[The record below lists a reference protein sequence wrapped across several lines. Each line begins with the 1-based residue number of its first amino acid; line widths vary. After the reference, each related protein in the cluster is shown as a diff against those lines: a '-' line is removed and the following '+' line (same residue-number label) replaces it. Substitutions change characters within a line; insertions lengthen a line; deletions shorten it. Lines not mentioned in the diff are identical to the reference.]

1 MLRPQMPPKTPKGAS
16 GKGKAKRERE
26 KSAKEDNIALS
37 AGAAAPKPKK
47 QRIGTTH
54 QVKEEDRTGTKW
66 DNENY
71 ETLRGECRERGLLHK
86 SLKKAQ
92 LAKQLAEDDA
102 RNDIAAVEK
111 RRRETHQKIQE
122 EVERKRREV
131 GKAERIAQRE
141 QQRNKGGSE
150 TDEGYLINLYDGRIT
165 GELIT
170 LSGTATTTETAIRSS
185 ISSPYHPNIPY
196 QTLSVFEWPYPELPS
211 PSPPKTPTTPHYDP
225 NLSIASTPPIQPV
238 RMKYKYMFLQTTKS
252 NEGVVLPGKKTPP
265 NLSPDFVPRPSP
277 EAVQA
282 ARNGVRIKQLRR
294 TKIESG
300 EDWNK
305 RTQLQWWNGGMFLE
319 DFQIPKEWDADQS
332 SLSEAPSP
340 GAAETTSSTSRS
352 KSVSRSKSRSRSR
365 SKKLQSKAKS
375 LLKSKPARGRNT
387 LERNRKQLALEAAS
401 SAIRSKNPVLY
412 LPACLD
418 MDNDDG
424 FPHTL
429 DRLFYITYLDQEM
442 PHFFFWTRPGDWE
455 DPTQENPEYN
465 IWKAQDRENAKIEE
479 DILDSQRVQREKDNA
494 WDRAEDLKS
503 NMIWFQPVPLSSTRV
518 RVRKPGTT
526 LGPVSTDLK
535 YYSKFKDP
543 ELERAICVAEEML
556 IRKGLKYTLGAL
568 RQRYEADAGDYEHW
582 DRLTERLPRLY
593 PAGKLPKAPPV
604 HMKEMRDGSVAL
616 KIAELEYGQPP
627 SPLRGDE
634 PWTRNDDKYWDIV
647 RKRPIPDEKLGFL
660 DDVSRKRK
668 RRTSL
673 CSSEDLP
680 CKRPRFHQDAYD
692 SKCYNGER
700 PLKRPFNDFNDY
712 VDLLTR
718 SKTRVAFP
726 DTYSVRAGWNS
737 RSKASR
743 VWGRN
748 LYQGQRTL
756 LTQHTGALGAR
767 RNSEPDWLHSMATP
781 NAKKSSLRRSFGSMD
796 QAASISTRKTT
807 KGKKAAGLGVK
818 VSFAPNTVEKRTASN
833 GNIGAI
839 DDVAADGDLDTPIA
853 STKPNLKR
861 TTSAATK
868 PIKRVL
874 RHPIVEV
881 MAPPARKAKKASSSK
896 VHRLNPTTPT
906 VRSTTTRTGRRKTQ
920 YVDPT
925 YEDSLSPSPG
935 TPSPV
940 LRIPKRKLHDHPDAT
955 FRIRK
960 ASLVETSDEVS
971 PLYKPKKKIA
981 KTNASSAKAKP
992 VPVFI
997 LPKKKKLD
1005 NKVFQADI
1013 IKFDVSDTE
1022 LTPPVKKTRKI
1033 AKTSTKVNGKS
1044 LENDTITAI
1053 SRSTIKVPVKPKIAV
1068 VAKKLGKPTP
1078 PTLKGKALTKI

>member
-1 MLRPQMPPKTPKGAS
+1 MLPKAPKGAS
-16 GKGKAKRERE
+16 RKGKAKRERE

-37 AGAAAPKPKK
+37 AGAAAPKLKK

-54 QVKEEDRTGTKW
+54 QVKEEDRTRTKW
-66 DNENY
+66 DFENY

-86 SLKKAQ
+86 NLKKAQ

-102 RNDIAAVEK
+102 RNDVAAVEK
-111 RRRETHQKIQE
+111 RRREARKIQE
-122 EVERKRREV
+122 EVERKRKEV
-131 GKAERIAQRE
+131 EKSERIAQRE
-141 QQRNKGGSE
+141 QQRNEGGNE
-150 TDEGYLINLYDGRIT
+150 TDEGYLINLYDGGVT

-170 LSGTATTTETAIRSS
+170 LSGTATTTETATRSS
-185 ISSPYHPNIPY
+185 VSSPYHPNIPY

-225 NLSIASTPPIQPV
+225 DSPMHLIASTPPIQPV

-300 EDWNK
+300 KEWNK

-319 DFQIPKEWDADQS
+319 DYQVPEEWDADQPS
-332 SLSEAPSP
+332 SSEAPSP
-340 GAAETTSSTSRS
+340 GAAETISSTSRS
-352 KSVSRSKSRSRSR
+352 KLVSRSKPRSRSR
-365 SKKLQSKAKS
+365 SKNLQSKAKS
-375 LLKSKPARGRNT
+375 RLKSRPARGRNT
-387 LERNRKQLALEAAS
+387 SGRNRKQLALEAAS
-401 SAIRSKNPVLY
+401 STIRSKNPVLY

-503 NMIWFQPVPLSSTRV
+503 NMTWFQPVPLSGTGV
-518 RVRKPGTT
+518 RVRKPRTT
-526 LGPVSTDLK
+526 LGPISTDLK

-543 ELERAICVAEEML
+543 KLERAICVAEEML

-568 RQRYEADAGDYEHW
+568 RKRYEADAGDHEHW

-593 PAGKLPKAPPV
+593 PAGKLPEAPPV
-604 HMKEMRDGSVAL
+604 HVKEMQDGSVAL
-616 KIAELEYGQPP
+616 KIAELGYGQPP

-660 DDVSRKRK
+660 DDVARKRK

-680 CKRPRFHQDAYD
+680 CKRLRFHQDAYD
-692 SKCYNGER
+692 SKCYDGEQ
-700 PLKRPFNDFNDY
+700 PLQRPFDDFD
-712 VDLLTR
+712 
-718 SKTRVAFP
+718 
-726 DTYSVRAGWNS
+726 
-737 RSKASR
+737 
-743 VWGRN
+743 
-748 LYQGQRTL
+748 
-756 LTQHTGALGAR
+756 H
-767 RNSEPDWLHSMATP
+767 
-781 NAKKSSLRRSFGSMD
+781 

-807 KGKKAAGLGVK
+807 KGKKAAELGVK
-818 VSFAPNTVEKRTASN
+818 VSFASSTVEKRTEYN
-833 GNIGAI
+833 DNVGDV

-853 STKPNLKR
+853 STKSNLKR
-861 TTSAATK
+861 TTSAAPK
-868 PIKRVL
+868 PIKSVL
-874 RHPIVEV
+874 CRPTVEV
-881 MAPPARKAKKASSSK
+881 MAPPAMKVKKISSSK
-896 VHRLNPTTPT
+896 VHRLSPTTT
-906 VRSTTTRTGRRKTQ
+906 IVRLTTTRAGHRKTQ
-920 YVDPT
+920 HIDPT
-925 YEDSLSPSPG
+925 REYSHSPSPT

-940 LRIPKRKLHDHPDAT
+940 LCIPKRKPHNHPDAT

-960 ASLVETSDEVS
+960 ASLAETSDEVS
-971 PLYKPKKKIA
+971 PLHKPKKKNA
-981 KTNASSAKAKP
+981 KTNASSTKAKP

-997 LPKKKKLD
+997 LPKKKKSD
-1005 NKVFQADI
+1005 NKAFQADI
-1013 IKFDVSDTE
+1013 I
-1022 LTPPVKKTRKI
+1022 
-1033 AKTSTKVNGKS
+1033 
-1044 LENDTITAI
+1044 
-1053 SRSTIKVPVKPKIAV
+1053 
-1068 VAKKLGKPTP
+1068 
-1078 PTLKGKALTKI
+1078 

>member
-1 MLRPQMPPKTPKGAS
+1 MPRPQMPPKTPKGAF

-37 AGAAAPKPKK
+37 AGAAAPKLKK

-86 SLKKAQ
+86 NLKKAQ

-102 RNDIAAVEK
+102 RNDVAAVEK
-111 RRRETHQKIQE
+111 RRQETQQKIQE
-122 EVERKRREV
+122 EVE
-131 GKAERIAQRE
+131 KAERIAQRE
-141 QQRNKGGSE
+141 QQRNEGRNE
-150 TDEGYLINLYDGRIT
+150 TDKGYLINLYGGGIT
-165 GELIT
+165 GELVT
-170 LSGTATTTETAIRSS
+170 LSDTATKTNTATRSS
-185 ISSPYHPNIPY
+185 MSSPYHPNIPY

-225 NLSIASTPPIQPV
+225 DSPMHLIASTPLTQPV
-238 RMKYKYMFLQTTKS
+238 RMKYKCMFLQTTKS

-265 NLSPDFVPRPSP
+265 NLSPDFVPRLSP

-294 TKIESG
+294 TKIDSG

-319 DFQIPKEWDADQS
+319 DFQIPKEWDADQP

-340 GAAETTSSTSRS
+340 GAAETTSSTSWS
-352 KSVSRSKSRSRSR
+352 KSVSRSKPRSRSR
-365 SKKLQSKAKS
+365 SKKLQPKAKS
-375 LLKSKPARGRNT
+375 QLKSRPARGRNT
-387 LERNRKQLALEAAS
+387 SERNRKQLTLEATS
-401 SAIRSKNPVLY
+401 STIRSKNPVLY

-455 DPTQENPEYN
+455 DPTQENLEYD

-479 DILDSQRVQREKDNA
+479 DILDSQRAQREKDNA

-518 RVRKPGTT
+518 RVRKPGMT
-526 LGPVSTDLK
+526 LDPIGTDLK

-543 ELERAICVAEEML
+543 ELKRAICVAEEML
-556 IRKGLKYTLGAL
+556 IRKDLKCTLSAL
-568 RQRYEADAGDYEHW
+568 RKRYKGDARDHEHW

-593 PAGKLPKAPPV
+593 PAGKLPEAPPV
-604 HMKEMRDGSVAL
+604 HVKEMQDGSVAW

-627 SPLRGDE
+627 SLLRGDK

-647 RKRPIPDEKLGFL
+647 REHPISGEKLGLL
-660 DDVSRKRK
+660 DDVARKRK

-680 CKRPRFHQDAYD
+680 CKRSRFHQDAYD
-692 SKCYNGER
+692 SKCYDGEQ
-700 PLKRPFNDFNDY
+700 PLQRPFDDFN
-712 VDLLTR
+712 
-718 SKTRVAFP
+718 
-726 DTYSVRAGWNS
+726 
-737 RSKASR
+737 
-743 VWGRN
+743 
-748 LYQGQRTL
+748 
-756 LTQHTGALGAR
+756 
-767 RNSEPDWLHSMATP
+767 
-781 NAKKSSLRRSFGSMD
+781 D

-807 KGKKAAGLGVK
+807 KVKKAAGLGVK
-818 VSFAPNTVEKRTASN
+818 VPFAPSTVEKSTAYN
-833 GNIGAI
+833 DNVGDV

-861 TTSAATK
+861 TTSAAAK
-868 PIKRVL
+868 PIKSVL
-874 RHPIVEV
+874 CRPAVEV
-881 MAPPARKAKKASSSK
+881 MAPPAMKAKKKSSSK
-896 VHRLNPTTPT
+896 VHRLSPTTTT
-906 VRSTTTRTGRRKTQ
+906 VRLTTTRTGHRKTQ
-920 YVDPT
+920 HIDPT
-925 YEDSLSPSPG
+925 HEDSPSPSP
-935 TPSPV
+935 TAPSPV
-940 LRIPKRKLHDHPDAT
+940 LRIPKRKPHDHPDAIC
-955 FRIRK
+955 RIRK
-960 ASLVETSDEVS
+960 ASLAETSDEVS
-971 PLYKPKKKIA
+971 PLHEPKKIA
-981 KTNASSAKAKP
+981 KINASSVKAKP

-997 LPKKKKLD
+997 LPKKKKPD
-1005 NKVFQADI
+1005 NKAFQAGI
-1013 IKFDVSDTE
+1013 IKFDASDIE
-1022 LTPPVKKTRKI
+1022 LMPPVKKTRKI
-1033 AKTSTKVNGKS
+1033 AITSTGVKGKS
-1044 LENDTITAI
+1044 SENDTITAI
-1053 SRSTIKVPVKPKIAV
+1053 SRPTVKVPVKPKIVAA
-1068 VAKKLGKPTP
+1068 AKKLGKPTP
-1078 PTLKGKALTKI
+1078 PALKGKKSLQKFPHPLPPNTPAILGSKRA